1 MPERRPRLHR
11 GGSGS
16 ALAIRVLPRAS
27 RNEIAEIRDD
37 GTIRI
42 RLTAPPVDGKA
53 NAALIQFLAEVLD
66 VPRSRI
72 EIIAGAAGRD
82 KLVSILDL
90 DPDTASERISKY
102 QGNAA

>member
-1 MPERRPRLHR
+1 MPERKPRHH
-11 GGSGS
+11 GGGLGA
-16 ALAIRVLPRAS
+16 ALAVRVLPRAS
-27 RNEIAEIRDD
+27 KNEIAEIRSD

-53 NAALIQFLAEVLD
+53 NAALIQFLAEILD

-72 EIIAGAAGRD
+72 EIIAGATGRD

-90 DPDTASERISKY
+90 DPETASERILKY
-102 QGNAA
+102 KG

>member
-1 MPERRPRLHR
+1 MPERKPRLHN
-11 GGSGS
+11 GGSGA

-27 RNEIAEIRDD
+27 RNEIAEIRSD

-53 NAALIQFLAEVLD
+53 NAALIQFLSEVLD
-66 VPRSRI
+66 IPRSRI
-72 EIIAGAAGRD
+72 EIVAGATGRD

-90 DPDTASERISKY
+90 DPDTASERILKY
-102 QGNAA
+102 KGNLA